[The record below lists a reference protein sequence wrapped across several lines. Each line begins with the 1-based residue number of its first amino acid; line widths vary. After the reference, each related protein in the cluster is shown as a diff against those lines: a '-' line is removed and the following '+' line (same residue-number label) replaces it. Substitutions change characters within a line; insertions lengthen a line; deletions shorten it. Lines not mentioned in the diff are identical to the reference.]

1 MLSRLRVRW
10 ASKNPSGGEGEG
22 EGLRI
27 KRGRDGDIATLA
39 IPSTNGHDFI
49 PVEIDPDRR
58 VIRTQSG
65 LVIDRSTFR
74 FMRDTWGAI
83 LLADDPE
90 LIILLL
96 GLSRD
101 DRGVVAREGIELIA

>member
-1 MLSRLRVRW
+1 MIR
-10 ASKNPSGGEGEG
+10 
-22 EGLRI
+22 
-27 KRGRDGDIATLA
+27 RGREGDIATLA

-58 VIRTQSG
+58 VVRTQSG
-65 LVIDRSTFR
+65 LVLDRSTFR
-74 FMRDTWGAI
+74 FMRDTWGAL

-96 GLSRD
+96 GLSSD
-101 DRGVVAREGIELIA
+101 DHGVVGREAVELIA